1 MSTVKA
7 PSPAEGDGA
16 YHQIFQALD
25 IGLMRANLQ
34 GYILEVNPRFA
45 TLLGRDPDGPA
56 LVGLHLADIT
66 RPEDLASTLAQ
77 MDVALAGERQPW
89 LLPPRQTLVEGR
101 RVWVSLEVTLLRDA
115 QGQPLEFVGIAHEG
129 PPPPD
134 ALPAPS
140 ASPAPQQDGRPSAGF
155 DVIAGMSHA
164 LRTPLN
170 AILGFAQL
178 LQVDPGQRLSDSQS
192 EKVAHIEQAGAH
204 LLALLSD
211 VIDLARLEAQRL
223 PLQIELLPL
232 APLVQEALVSVA
244 ADAEQ
249 AGVVLRVRLPEEA
262 ACVWADRDRL
272 RQVLRKL
279 LHHVLCTPGQ
289 GAHVLLEVQAVHH
302 QVAITVSDTQHALNA
317 AQQATLF
324 QLPAAGQ
331 DPGDGTHLGLHIVQ
345 RLVELMQG
353 RIEVRSA
360 AGMGTL
366 LRVWLPQG
374 QTLQPLPEDAFAP
387 TRSAFGDLEG
397 MAGEHPLTVLYAEDN
412 AINIELV
419 RQVMRM
425 RPQWRLEVA
434 YCGQDAITMA
444 LRDPPDLLLLD
455 MHLGDMSG
463 LDVSN
468 VLARQPH
475 TADIPRVALSAD
487 VLPERVREA
496 RAQGFV
502 DYLSKPLDVSR
513 LLRLLDRISQLK
525 AQ

>member
-1 MSTVKA
+1 MPSFEA

-16 YHQIFQALD
+16 YSQIFQALD
-25 IGLMRANLQ
+25 IGLMRANLE

-45 TLLGRDPDGPA
+45 ALLERDPDAPA
-56 LVGLHLADIT
+56 MVGLHLADIT
-66 RPEDLASTLAQ
+66 GPEDLGTTLAQ
-77 MDVALAGERQPW
+77 MEAALAGEHQPW
-89 LLPPRQTLVEGR
+89 ILLPRQTRVDGR
-101 RVWVSLEVTLLRDA
+101 QVWVSLELTLLRDA
-115 QGQPLEFVGIAHEG
+115 QGQPLQFVGIAHEG
-129 PPPPD
+129 PPPADTLPD
-134 ALPAPS
+134 ASATPAPH
-140 ASPAPQQDGRPSAGF
+140 PDGQPHAGF

-178 LQVDPGQRLSDSQS
+178 LQVDPAQRLSPAQS

-211 VIDLARLEAQRL
+211 VIDLARLDAQRL

-232 APLVQEALVSVA
+232 APLVQEALLGVA
-244 ADAEQ
+244 AEAEQ
-249 AGVVLRVRLPEEA
+249 ARVTLRVRLPEQA
-262 ACVWADRDRL
+262 LCVWADRDRL
-272 RQVLRKL
+272 RQVLLKL
-279 LHHVLCTPGQ
+279 LHHVLRLPGHS
-289 GAHVLLEVQAVHH
+289 AHVLLEVQALHH
-302 QVAITVSDTQHALNA
+302 QVAITVSDTVHELSA

-324 QLPAAGQ
+324 QLPAAGH
-331 DPGDGTHLGLHIVQ
+331 DPSDGTQLGLHIVQ
-345 RLVELMQG
+345 RLVALMQG
-353 RIEVRSA
+353 RIEVSSA
-360 AGMGTL
+360 TGVGTL

-374 QTLQPLPEDAFAP
+374 QTLQPLPDDAFAP
-387 TRSAFGDLEG
+387 SRSAFGDLEG
-397 MAGEHPLTVLYAEDN
+397 MAGDHPLTVLYAEDN

-487 VLPERVREA
+487 VLPARVREA

-502 DYLSKPLDVSR
+502 DYLSKPLDVGR

-525 AQ
+525 AR